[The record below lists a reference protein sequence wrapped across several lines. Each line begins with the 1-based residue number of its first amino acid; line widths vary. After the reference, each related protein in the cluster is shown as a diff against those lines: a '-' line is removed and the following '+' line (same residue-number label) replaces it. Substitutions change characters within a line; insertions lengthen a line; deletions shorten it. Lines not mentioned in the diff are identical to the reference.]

1 MSYDFDIRTCIGR
14 LGKDPELKTISGKS
28 LVEFS
33 IGKGNGKDKESEWIN
48 CKAWEKT
55 ADFIKDNVH
64 KGDMVLVSGRIS
76 IETWNKP
83 DGSKAS
89 KSVLNIRDF
98 QLLKSKDG
106 KVEVNEPS
114 ISEPQSVEDIF

>member
-1 MSYDFDIRTCIGR
+1 MAYDFDIRTLVGR
-14 LGKDPELKTISGKS
+14 LGRDPELKTVAGKS

-55 ADFIKDNVH
+55 ADFIKDSVH
-64 KGDMVLVSGRIS
+64 KGDMVLVSGRTS
-76 IETWNKP
+76 VETWVKP
-83 DGSKAS
+83 DGTKGS

-98 QLLKSKDG
+98 QLLTAKSG
-106 KVEVNEPS
+106 KVEAEEAPAS
-114 ISEPQSVEDIF
+114 PDPEEIF